1 MYKNVL
7 EKLKNIKLDR
17 KTIITLIGAAVGA
30 LLFMFLG
37 QKSSC
42 AIGSYKYTDLN
53 GKEGIA
59 DTCSYDNGVAICEV
73 GKSVIVVSDYHK
85 NKWCN

>member
-1 MYKNVL
+1 MYKDL
-7 EKLKNIKLDR
+7 FAKLQKIKLNS
-17 KTIITLIGAAVGA
+17 KTIITVVGAGLGA
-30 LLFMFLG
+30 LLFMFIG

-42 AIGSYKYTDLN
+42 AIGTYKYTDLN

-59 DTCSYDNGVAICEV
+59 DSCSYDKGVAVCEV

-85 NKWCN
+85 NKWCD